1 MKNRDVAAVC
11 SGPEQMRDPAWRFVN
26 SVEPANDRSIMRNC
40 TGGGLS
46 VLTAAER
53 ISSLEKLQLR
63 QIAPKRITAV
73 DNVMTAA

>member
-11 SGPEQMRDPAWRFVN
+11 SGPEQMRGPAWRFVN

-53 ISSLEKLQLR
+53 ISSLEKAS
-63 QIAPKRITAV
+63 APPNRAKTH
-73 DNVMTAA
+73 NSCG